1 MQNDLRKLV
10 NSVKD
15 ENIKSQLKELE
26 NVYSLIL
33 DSIKE
38 DNDSYRNVKKLE
50 EYYLSLIHI

>member
-50 EYYLSLIHI
+50 E